1 MILKPRDVLDRCT
14 IELAIG
20 SGGMRQVYRA
30 YDSPLEHGR

>member
-1 MILKPRDVLDRCT
+1 MILKPRDGLDRCT

-30 YDSPLEHGR
+30 